1 MTSTVSPADQTAT
14 LFLPAPVRTARPNFV
29 GIVRG
34 ELLKVG
40 RQWSAWI
47 MVVLLAGIMTLP
59 KLLDLARPR
68 ISELVAQDPLSAL
81 YQTMGS
87 DMLVFR
93 VFSGAVLIILTA
105 RLIGMEYSGGTI
117 RILLSR
123 GVGRLQLLFA
133 KLLTLAIIGLALLL
147 AGLIYDAVTSVIVLQ
162 VTTGNLNALHALNA
176 GFWQDTWLYIQTIL
190 VSMCDVI
197 LMATAVTVLT
207 RSLTAG
213 LSIALLWF
221 PADNIGTIFFYLAF
235 RLTSS
240 TFWTLITG
248 DFLGPNLNAM
258 ASLILPGRANVAK
271 FGRAFSTPLV
281 PVTAGHTLLVAGLYA
296 AVFLAVS
303 VVLTARRDVTQ

>member
-1 MTSTVSPADQTAT
+1 M
-14 LFLPAPVRTARPNFV
+14 F
-29 GIVRG
+29 
-34 ELLKVG
+34 
-40 RQWSAWI
+40 
-47 MVVLLAGIMTLP
+47 VLLAGVMTLP
-59 KLLDLARPR
+59 KLLDLARPHLHD
-68 ISELVAQDPLSAL
+68 LVAQDPLSAL

-93 VFSGAVLIILTA
+93 VFSGAVLLILTS

-117 RILLSR
+117 RVLLSR

-133 KLLTLAIIGLALLL
+133 KLLTLAIIALALLV
-147 AGLIYDAVTSVIVLQ
+147 AGLIYDAITTVIVLQ
-162 VTTGNLNALHALNA
+162 LGAGNLNALHALNT
-176 GFWQDTWLYIQTIL
+176 GFWQDSWLYVQTLL

-197 LMATAVTVLT
+197 LLATVVTVLT

-235 RLTSS
+235 RLTNS
-240 TFWTLITG
+240 TFWTVITG

-258 ASLILPGRANVAK
+258 AGLILPDRANVAK
-271 FGRAFSTPLV
+271 FDRAFATPLV
-281 PVTAGHTLLVAGLYA
+281 PVTAGHTLLVAGAYA
-296 AVFLAVS
+296 ALFLVVS